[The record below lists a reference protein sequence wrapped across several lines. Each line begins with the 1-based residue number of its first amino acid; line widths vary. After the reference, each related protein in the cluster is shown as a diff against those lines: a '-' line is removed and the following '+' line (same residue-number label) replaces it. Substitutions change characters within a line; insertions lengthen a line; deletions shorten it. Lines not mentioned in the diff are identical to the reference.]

1 VGGSGLLHSV
11 RMGELQCVASEAR
24 RTGRRKDK
32 HRSLPMNGTLAQFIL
47 SITDQIF
54 CEILLVL

>member
-1 VGGSGLLHSV
+1 V
-11 RMGELQCVASEAR
+11 RMGELQCVANEAR